1 MDRESMKIAGAGG
14 DSAAASGVHERL
26 ANGEEEDEIVS
37 ESLDSVEGVLA
48 TEIAPA
54 SRPRDTQGKFIRETQ
69 APEHILQERQ
79 VEGDPLTGDTSDG
92 GDDPAYA
99 RSRKGDCRWL

>member
-1 MDRESMKIAGAGG
+1 M
-14 DSAAASGVHERL
+14 
-26 ANGEEEDEIVS
+26 S

-54 SRPRDTQGKFIRETQ
+54 SSRPRDTQGKFIRETQ

-92 GDDPAYA
+92 GEDPSYA
-99 RSRKGDCRWL
+99 RFRKGACRWLRRW